1 MYGFLRI
8 AYNVCKNDII
18 KKNFI
23 PDTNLYGYQKTQN
36 FMLITNSLMATLENT
51 PISFEYLHFNTLLR
65 TFLDAC
71 LKADINK
78 FEISVQLFVFYPN
91 ISKQKNVWNFL

>member
-23 PDTNLYGYQKTQN
+23 PDTNLYGYQKTQK
-36 FMLITNSLMATLENT
+36 FMLITHSLMATLENT
-51 PISFEYLHFNTLLR
+51 PISL
-65 TFLDAC
+65 
-71 LKADINK
+71 
-78 FEISVQLFVFYPN
+78 EILSIFIFTPCSELF
-91 ISKQKNVWNFL
+91 